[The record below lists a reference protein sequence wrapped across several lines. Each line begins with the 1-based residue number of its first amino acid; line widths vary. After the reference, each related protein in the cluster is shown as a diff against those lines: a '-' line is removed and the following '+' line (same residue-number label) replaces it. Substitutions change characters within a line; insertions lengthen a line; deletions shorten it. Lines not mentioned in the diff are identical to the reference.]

1 MEIHGLILCEASP
14 LMFSAHAV
22 VHVCLSMMVHM
33 KGCMILYN
41 TQCVA
46 LMMMMHLFSLLY
58 DYSNLMFSCSKSAC
72 VWASFHPDLKK
83 PPHP

>member
-1 MEIHGLILCEASP
+1 VILEVMEIHGLILCEASP

-46 LMMMMHLFSLLY
+46 LMMMMHLFGPSTH
-58 DYSNLMFSCSKSAC
+58 SFPEHPP
-72 VWASFHPDLKK
+72 ASY
-83 PPHP
+83 